1 MGTPVYSM
9 TGFASRK
16 ALVKTTELSSEIR
29 SLNSRYLEMYVKL
42 PTIFRDQEDAVKE
55 LIRQKVDRGKINCT
69 IIIQAKEEA
78 LDALEVNE
86 GAVKNYAKLLNGVRE
101 SAGIEK
107 KIELSD
113 LLQFKDVFVA
123 KEDDAL
129 SELLKKHLMNLV
141 SDTLDGLNETRM
153 REGDNLRNDL
163 LQRLASITSLN
174 DEIFELGKNNAR
186 TEFDKLNKR
195 LLSMIDEKKIDRNRL
210 EMELAL
216 ISDRV
221 DISEEVVR
229 MRSHLQQFQ
238 ANLDKGSPIGKKLN
252 FILQEMHREA
262 NTISSKSSLIEI
274 SKRIVTVK
282 EEIERMRE
290 QVQNIE

>member
-1 MGTPVYSM
+1 M

-78 LDALEVNE
+78 LDALKVNE
-86 GAVKNYAKLLNGVRE
+86 GAVKNYAKLLNDVRDT
-101 SAGIEK
+101 AGIDK

-163 LQRLASITSLN
+163 LQRLASITTLN

-195 LLSMIDEKKIDRNRL
+195 LISMIDEKKIDRNRL

>member
-1 MGTPVYSM
+1 MEKAIYSM
-9 TGFASRK
+9 TGFAARK
-16 ALVKTTELSSEIR
+16 SLVGTTEISAEVR

-42 PTIFRDQEDAVKE
+42 PPLFREQEDAVKE

-69 IIIQAKEEA
+69 ITLHAKEDS
-78 LDALEVNE
+78 LDTLQVNE
-86 GAVKNYAKLLNGVRE
+86 SAVKNYTQLLNDVRRVA
-101 SAGIEK
+101 SIEK
-107 KIELSD
+107 PLELSD
-113 LLQFKDVFVA
+113 FLQFKDLFVA
-123 KEDDAL
+123 KEDDEMG
-129 SELLKKHLMNLV
+129 ELLRNNMQLLLA
-141 SDTLDGLNETRM
+141 DTLDGLNETRS
-153 REGDNLRNDL
+153 REGANLKKDL
-163 LQRLASITSLN
+163 LGRLDAIATLNAEIT
-174 DEIFELGKNNAR
+174 DLGKDNAR
-186 TEFDKLNKR
+186 TEFNKLHKR
-195 LLSMIDEKKIDRNRL
+195 LLSMIEEQKIDRNRL

-229 MRSHLQQFQ
+229 MTSHLDQFKT
-238 ANLDKGSPIGKKLN
+238 NLSKGSPIGKKLN